1 MLFLGGEITL
11 MHRRHTWLIA
21 VLGCVGAL
29 ALAGAAGAAL
39 FTFGSTD
46 STISATKDSL
56 DLKELGVSILTSPKA
71 GTLNTA
77 SGGKVEGWFDGL
89 GKASGSEKVRMVIY
103 SVDASNNPTSLLG
116 VSAEQTINAGAAAGW
131 HLFSFP
137 STISIPAGKIGVGY
151 WAGGT
156 TANLI
161 RPSYDTS
168 AGTIKYRLNITY
180 SSTANPPT
188 RSGMRAPAR
197 PASRGRSA
205 SLLTT
210 ARLR

>member
-1 MLFLGGEITL
+1 
-11 MHRRHTWLIA
+11 MHRRHRWLIA
-21 VLGCVGAL
+21 VVGFVGAL
-29 ALAGAAGAAL
+29 ALAGAAAAAL

-46 STISATKDSL
+46 STISATKDTL
-56 DLKELGVSILTSPKA
+56 DLNELGVSILTSPKA

-77 SGGKVEGWFDGL
+77 TGGKVEGYFDGL

-131 HLFSFP
+131 HSFSFP

-156 TANLI
+156 TTALI
-161 RPSYDTS
+161 RPSYDTN
-168 AGTIKYRLNITY
+168 AGTLKYRQGVTY
-180 SSTANPPT
+180 SSTTNPPDPFGT
-188 RSGMRAPAR
+188 
-197 PASRGRSA
+197 ASTGSQGKPWAIRV
-205 SLLTT
+205 T
-210 ARLR
+210 A